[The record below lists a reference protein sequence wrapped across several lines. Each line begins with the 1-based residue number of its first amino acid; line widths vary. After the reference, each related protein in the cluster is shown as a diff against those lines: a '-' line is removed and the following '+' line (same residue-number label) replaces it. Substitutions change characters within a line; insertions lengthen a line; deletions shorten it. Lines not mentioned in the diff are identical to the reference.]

1 MYYRVKQFS
10 ETYGSMFVLD
20 RDSNLANLKLRTTI
34 QDCAQGGYKPFNN
47 PTFVER
53 QEIQCVSLGG
63 QKRNSDIIKE

>member
-10 ETYGSMFVLD
+10 KTFSSMFVLD
-20 RDSNLANLKLRTTI
+20 SDSDLTNLKSRTTI
-34 QDCAQGGYKPFNN
+34 QDCAQSGYRPFDN
-47 PTFVER
+47 PTFIER